1 MMAQP
6 ECARSRGF
14 LRLIPMKYRKM
25 HEHDTVV
32 LVRSLPDHGLEAGDV
47 GSIVH
52 VYDAGKGFEVEFVAG
67 SGATLGVVT
76 LEADDIR
83 PVATSEILHV
93 RDIPA

>member
-1 MMAQP
+1 
-6 ECARSRGF
+6 
-14 LRLIPMKYRKM
+14 MKAHKTN
-25 HEHDTVV
+25 EHDTVV
-32 LVRSLPDHGLEAGDV
+32 LVRSLPDLGLQSGDA

-67 SGATLGVVT
+67 SGATLAVVT
-76 LEADDIR
+76 LHTNDIR

>member
-1 MMAQP
+1 MN
-6 ECARSRGF
+6 
-14 LRLIPMKYRKM
+14 
-25 HEHDTVV
+25 EHDTVV

-47 GSIVH
+47 GSVVD

-67 SGATLGVVT
+67 SGATLAVVT
-76 LEADDIR
+76 LEAADIR